1 MSQYTKKD
9 LPPKK
14 DKIVV
19 NWKLLKRKARAE
31 YSYLKLEL
39 EHQAQVFEEA
49 KKAFNLHFDDEID
62 KKKEA
67 KWFTKN
73 KEDDEKKSENKKI
86 PLNIDKAYKKIALK
100 AHPDKKTGDDE
111 IFKNLREA
119 VNENDIDTILFIAS
133 EYDIDLE
140 KDAKVDLYK
149 FYTDAIDS
157 IKDKISYQHSTL
169 AWQWYHGNE
178 QVKEHVTATV
188 KTLYGK

>member
-62 KKKEA
+62 
-67 KWFTKN
+67 
-73 KEDDEKKSENKKI
+73 
-86 PLNIDKAYKKIALK
+86 
-100 AHPDKKTGDDE
+100 
-111 IFKNLREA
+111 R
-119 VNENDIDTILFIAS
+119 
-133 EYDIDLE
+133 
-140 KDAKVDLYK
+140 
-149 FYTDAIDS
+149 
-157 IKDKISYQHSTL
+157 
-169 AWQWYHGNE
+169 
-178 QVKEHVTATV
+178 
-188 KTLYGK
+188 